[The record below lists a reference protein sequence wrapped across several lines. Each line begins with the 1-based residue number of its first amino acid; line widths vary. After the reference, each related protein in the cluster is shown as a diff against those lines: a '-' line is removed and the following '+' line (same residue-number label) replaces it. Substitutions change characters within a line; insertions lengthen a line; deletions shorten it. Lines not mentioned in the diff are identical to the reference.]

1 MPTMEML
8 TEIFGSGKDLNV
20 LQMSSR
26 GIVIFFIALVLIRL
40 SGRRSFGLH
49 MPLDNIITIMLGA
62 VLSRALVGASDFL
75 AVITACTV
83 IVLIHRGVAWLIVHN
98 PRVSRLI
105 EGEKMILFEGG
116 HFIQQ
121 NMNKAQVCQEDI
133 LQGVRRSALT
143 ADLDKI
149 QQIFIE
155 RNGEISSI
163 KKSES

>member
-1 MPTMEML
+1 MHML
-8 TEIFGSGKDLNV
+8 TEIFGSGKDLNA

-26 GIVIFFIALVLIRL
+26 GILIFFIALVLIRI

-83 IVLIHRGVAWLIVHN
+83 VVLLHRTLAWLLVHN
-98 PRVSRLI
+98 PGVSRLI
-105 EGEKMILFEGG
+105 EGEKIILFEGG

-121 NMNKAQVCQEDI
+121 NMDKAQVCQEDI

-143 ADLDKI
+143 ADLENI
-149 QQIFIE
+149 EQIFIE

-163 KKSES
+163 KK